1 VVSTTNWLWVDPKSK
16 TRVFFFFF
24 LNFFCVS
31 DTMVHPKFETLFI
44 YLFLWMVLALVNR
57 HVIDKCFKNF
67 APSKLGKLL
76 KTCRQI

>member
-1 VVSTTNWLWVDPKSK
+1 MVSTTNWLWVDPKSK
-16 TRVFFFFF
+16 TRGFFFF
-24 LNFFCVS
+24 LVS

-57 HVIDKCFKNF
+57 HVVDKCFKNF